1 MFRTRR
7 PRASSACSGFVIAT
21 MTAQLA
27 HLGVQDESP
36 VFWVGAVFGG
46 VVQVTAGMLSY
57 FVGDN
62 FHFIVYNAFGWYWIV
77 VPGFLLG
84 EELGFFEVTSTA
96 RGLFSLTFAILA
108 LAFAPAG
115 AVHNSV
121 LPVRARTVVSDD
133 AHVAAGEVKPTG
145 IVCATHRLERMK
157 AEAKRAARKR
167 RVELGLPRPRAGGLR
182 RERHRPRADR
192 RHRDRRRFRRSRRDR
207 PDRRPQGDR
216 RRHLSASSRCGCWPS
231 RCARSGS
238 ITRPKACWR
247 RDAEGAANKWG
258 RRAAEWGQALV
269 FIALGLIAASV
280 ALGARPD
287 AEKAAEA
294 RQPQRAV
301 ARRRSAPARD
311 RRDRRRRR
319 RRDLHRHGRA
329 PQLREQDRDPPARQR
344 ARASRSSASWDSSR
358 RAWRS

>member
-1 MFRTRR
+1 MNDPTSVAGHRGFR
-7 PRASSACSGFVIAT
+7 SADPGLIGLLGFVIAT

-121 LPVRARTVVSDD
+121 LPVTLLFVS
-133 AHVAAGEVKPTG
+133 AGLASQAAGAFSG
-145 IVCATHRLERMK
+145 
-157 AEAKRAARKR
+157 AET
-167 RVELGLPRPRAGGLR
+167 LGVI
-182 RERHRPRADR
+182 
-192 RHRDRRRFRRSRRDR
+192 
-207 PDRRPQGDR
+207 
-216 RRHLSASSRCGCWPS
+216 
-231 RCARSGS
+231 GS
-238 ITRPKACWR
+238 V
-247 RDAEGAANKWG
+247 
-258 RRAAEWGQALV
+258 L
-269 FIALGLIAASV
+269 LIAASGLAAYMLV
-280 ALGARPD
+280 EKFYWRTMGKRVVPLGPPWIAGNPD
-287 AEKAAEA
+287 PE
-294 RQPQRAV
+294 
-301 ARRRSAPARD
+301 S
-311 RRDRRRRR
+311 
-319 RRDLHRHGRA
+319 
-329 PQLREQDRDPPARQR
+329 
-344 ARASRSSASWDSSR
+344 
-358 RAWRS
+358 